1 MSTEPKRPSLP
12 ATPSAVFFMLAI
24 DAILIVIF
32 AIIGISSHE
41 GDLGPANIARVAVPF
56 LLPYLVLAATIK
68 PTRLIHNI
76 FPAGV
81 ALWVLTLILG
91 PILRIVLFQDTS
103 APAFILVTAAV
114 LGIFLLG
121 RRSIST
127 LVTRAR
133 KTPKLDLANHQG
145 GPWLPHSL

>member
-12 ATPSAVFFMLAI
+12 ATPPAVFFMLAI
-24 DAILIVIF
+24 AAISLVIF
-32 AIIGISSHE
+32 ALIVVSYHE
-41 GDLGPANIARVAVPF
+41 GDPGPAHIARGAVPF

-68 PTRLIHNI
+68 PTRLIHDI

-91 PILRIVLFQDTS
+91 PILLVVLFQDTS

-121 RRSIST
+121 
-127 LVTRAR
+127 
-133 KTPKLDLANHQG
+133 
-145 GPWLPHSL
+145 

>member
-1 MSTEPKRPSLP
+1 MSMEPKRPPLA
-12 ATPSAVFFMLAI
+12 ATPSTVFLMLAI
-24 DAILIVIF
+24 DTILIIIF
-32 AIIGISSHE
+32 AIAGISSHE
-41 GDLGPANIARVAVPF
+41 GGLGLINIARVAIPF
-56 LLPYLVLAATIK
+56 LLPYLALSIIIK

-81 ALWVLTLILG
+81 ALWLLTLILG
-91 PILRIVLFQDTS
+91 PILRIALFQDTS
-103 APAFILVTAAV
+103 APAFILVSAGV

-133 KTPKLDLANHQG
+133 KT
-145 GPWLPHSL
+145 S